1 MVVTEASVAQAK
13 ANQFRRGAGGGV
25 SAAEEGRRSGA
36 SVLSALPTAACAM
49 ARGGVAPR
57 SAWFAVG
64 TGDFV

>member
-25 SAAEEGRRSGA
+25 SAADEGSSGA
-36 SVLSALPTAACAM
+36 SVPSALPTAACAM
-49 ARGGVAPR
+49 ARGGVAPL